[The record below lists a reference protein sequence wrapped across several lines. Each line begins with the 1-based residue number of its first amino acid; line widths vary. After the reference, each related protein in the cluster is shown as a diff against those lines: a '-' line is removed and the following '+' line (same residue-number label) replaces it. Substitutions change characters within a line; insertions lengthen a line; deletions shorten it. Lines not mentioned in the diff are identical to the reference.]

1 MIYVNK
7 DGKVFR
13 EPLALQNG
21 AVCYNPTPAM
31 LAEAGYFPAPR
42 TAPATSGGQLKRVYK
57 FDRYKVI
64 RALGD
69 GWPAKK
75 AELEAAGLLDLFMAA
90 PYLSTADEFFKAIYD
105 DLPPEE
111 KRLLHKECRYVG

>member
-1 MIYVNK
+1 MTYVNS
-7 DGKVFR
+7 DGKVFK
-13 EPLALQNG
+13 EPLALPDG
-21 AVCYNPTPAM
+21 AVCYNPTPEM
-31 LAEAGYFPAPR
+31 LAQAGYYPKPPES
-42 TAPATSGGQLKRVYK
+42 APASSGGQLRVYK

-64 RALGD
+64 LALGD
-69 GWPAKK
+69 GWAAKR

-111 KRLLHKECRYVG
+111 KRVLHTECRYGN